1 MRAEIKALHS
11 PDLDDLRTSQP
22 DDPVNFGILVQAMIG
37 PAGEDGEESFDI
49 MVCTPSWLTA
59 KLAEQGPVWG
69 RHHLF
74 LPRYDYAAIKSAI
87 QALCDAAEGESW
99 DQVATYLARYGQWEF
114 EDYQP
119 D

>member
-1 MRAEIKALHS
+1 MKAEIKVLHS
-11 PDLDDLRTSQP
+11 PDLDDLRTGKP
-22 DDPVNFGILVQAMIG
+22 ADADNFGILVQAMIG

-49 MVCTPSWLTA
+49 MVCTPSWLTS
-59 KLAEQGPVWG
+59 KLAEEGWVWG

-74 LPRYDYAAIKSAI
+74 VPRYDYVAINSAI

-99 DQVATYLARYGQWEF
+99 DHVAAFLARYGQWEF

-119 D
+119 N